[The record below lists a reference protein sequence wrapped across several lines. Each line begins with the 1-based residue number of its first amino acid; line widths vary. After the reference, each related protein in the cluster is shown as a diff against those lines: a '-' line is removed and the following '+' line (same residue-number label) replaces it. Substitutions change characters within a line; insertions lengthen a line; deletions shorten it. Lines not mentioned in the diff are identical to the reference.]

1 MAPATS
7 ILSVL
12 DTRRSVISPPRRR
25 RKFGSSFIVET
36 RVRFAPVRGDP
47 PLSGSLSRGRLLV
60 RDAPA
65 PVAARVGRRVDLRA
79 DPALE
84 RVDWVLTC
92 ADLPVAE
99 WAESGSKVTRAES
112 QSDRQAPPADPSAS
126 ATSPKR
132 RLPLS
137 PLQLTC
143 QRWPRRTPRQRLCPS
158 PSSSPRSRPPTPF
171 PRAACPH

>member
-12 DTRRSVISPPRRR
+12 DTRRSVISPPRRP

-36 RVRFAPVRGDP
+36 SVRFAPARGDL

-60 RDAPA
+60 RDVPA

-99 WAESGSKVTRAES
+99 WAESGSKLTRVEP
-112 QSDRQAPPADPSAS
+112 QSDRRAPPPGPPAS
-126 ATSPKR
+126 AAAPQKH
-132 RLPLS
+132 
-137 PLQLTC
+137 
-143 QRWPRRTPRQRLCPS
+143 TPPS
-158 PSSSPRSRPPTPF
+158 PFPTTFPPWP
-171 PRAACPH
+171 PP

>member
-12 DTRRSVISPPRRR
+12 DTRRSVISPPSRR

-36 RVRFAPVRGDP
+36 RLRFAPARGDP
-47 PLSGSLSRGRLLV
+47 PLTGSLSRGRLLV

-99 WAESGSKVTRAES
+99 WAESESRVMRAES
-112 QSDRQAPPADPSAS
+112 QRDRRAPPADPSAS
-126 ATSPKR
+126 ATSPKT

-143 QRWPRRTPRQRLCPS
+143 QRWPHRSLRQLPCPS
-158 PSSSPRSRPPTPF
+158 RSSSRR
-171 PRAACPH
+171 